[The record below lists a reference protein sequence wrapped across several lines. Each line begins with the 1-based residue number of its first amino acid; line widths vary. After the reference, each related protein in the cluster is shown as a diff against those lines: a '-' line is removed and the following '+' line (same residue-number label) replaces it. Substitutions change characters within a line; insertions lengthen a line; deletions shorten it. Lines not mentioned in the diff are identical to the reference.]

1 MSTFDPHHT
10 TAAHTKESTANANAS
25 VGKLEPAS
33 AQMVTPRRMPLTA
46 HMRTA
51 RVFSRTAMIS
61 RIESSLHAGPNA

>member
-10 TAAHTKESTANANAS
+10 TAAHTNESTANVKAS

-33 AQMVTPRRMPLTA
+33 AHTVTPRRMPPVA

-51 RVFSRTAMIS
+51 PTFSRTAMIS
-61 RIESSLHAGPNA
+61 RMT